1 MNFGIDFGTTNTAVT
16 RMDGDEP
23 VPLKFGDAQQQYD
36 YVPSVMA
43 VKGGP
48 RPREDHGLAAKAR
61 IGEPDV
67 EVYQNFKML
76 LGEGPE
82 LVTAHWGATCSLAPE
97 EVTLNFITYLV
108 RQIEQEH
115 GLRPTRVV
123 VTVPEVWLMQN
134 LQTKREHLIQ
144 SFKAQGI
151 LRVEVRSEPIA
162 AATYYLHCFKQKK
175 GQPFQGHLLVCDCG
189 GGTMDFCLVGVESA
203 GANVPRMTV
212 LERAGNGMVNGRI
225 GSAGVAFDQAVVDRL
240 FPGLKDADQTKY
252 FRRVREFEQHKI
264 THTSA
269 ISDYLDIYRQSPEGA
284 EGERLFYLAD
294 GEVAVEPQHL
304 AMVFDE
310 LIQPGIRQAITEL
323 LTRIGTHGIA
333 LDDPARFRVLMVGG
347 FSSFYLVQ
355 EAIKE
360 AFGKVVSTDQRF
372 EEVLSLVD
380 RALAI
385 SKGAALIANDLAE
398 IIETCPANVGVKGF
412 EKTRDGSLRP
422 VRFPILKKAVR
433 IQDYAQPIWSPQ
445 AFVVVNTDIR
455 LPIYVESVDDK
466 PMALEIG
473 GETLQSI
480 LPEGIGSGSKIEI
493 GFSVDENLVFSIHV
507 RDAAQ
512 RTRVKETTLGNVM
525 AKLPLLPGN

>member
-1 MNFGIDFGTTNTAVT
+1 MNFGIDFGTTNTAVS

-43 VKGGP
+43 VKGGD
-48 RPREDHGLAAKAR
+48 RPREEHGLAAKAR

-76 LGEGPE
+76 LGESAD
-82 LVTAHWGATCSLAPE
+82 VVAVHWGAACSQTPE
-97 EVTLNFITYLV
+97 QVTHNFIACLV
-108 RQIEQEH
+108 RQIDQEH
-115 GLRPTRVV
+115 GVRPSRVV
-123 VTVPEVWLMQN
+123 VTVPEVWLVQN

-151 LRVEVRSEPIA
+151 PQVEVRSEPVA
-162 AATYYLHCFKQKK
+162 AATYYLHCFKHKK

-189 GGTMDFCLVGVESA
+189 GGTMDFCLVGVEAA
-203 GANVPRMTV
+203 GADLPRMTV

-240 FPGLKDADQTKY
+240 FPGLKAGDPTKY

-304 AMVFDE
+304 ATVFDD
-310 LIQPGIRQAITEL
+310 LIQPRIRQAMTDL
-323 LTRIGTHGIA
+323 LVRIQAHGVA
-333 LDDPARFRVLMVGG
+333 LDDPSRFRVLLVGG
-347 FSSFYLVQ
+347 FSSFFLVQ
-355 EAIKE
+355 EAIKN

-372 EEVLSLVD
+372 EDVLSLVD

-480 LPEGIGSGSKIEI
+480 LPAGIGSGSKIEI
-493 GFSVDENLVFSIHV
+493 GFSVDNNLVFSIHV
-507 RDAAQ
+507 RDAGQ

-525 AKLPLLPGN
+525 AKLPALVAG